1 MNDVPPDQT
10 APLRSAAPSMRTIM
24 IRFIGLQ
31 IVAVAVLVL
40 LWSR

>member
-10 APLRSAAPSMRTIM
+10 ALRGATPSMRTIM